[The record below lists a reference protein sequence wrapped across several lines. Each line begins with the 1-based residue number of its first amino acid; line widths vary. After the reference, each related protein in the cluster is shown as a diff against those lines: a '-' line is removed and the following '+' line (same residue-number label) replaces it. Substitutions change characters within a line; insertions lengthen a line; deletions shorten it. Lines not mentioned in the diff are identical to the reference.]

1 MPAESDRQ
9 QAMDDPN
16 LDLQECGVSDPKEA
30 QRAWLERF
38 RDRIEAVPESV
49 PRAARAFRGS
59 ALLGPVRRTATR
71 SRNARA
77 CAARGRLRLPTQ

>member
-1 MPAESDRQ
+1 
-9 QAMDDPN
+9 MDDPN

-38 RDRIEAVPESV
+38 RDRIDAV
-49 PRAARAFRGS
+49 PRAFPALRTRSAVACFS
-59 ALLGPVRRTATR
+59 ALLDVNATS

-77 CAARGRLRLPTQ
+77 CAARGRLWSPTQ